1 MGNFSF
7 AKSLLIYVSFYIL
20 NKFLISTRNEKKN
33 NNNKA
38 VVFTLKI
45 CPSAKLLFHS
55 KLKCQKIYNRI
66 DFYIKHSSLIDE

>member
-1 MGNFSF
+1 M
-7 AKSLLIYVSFYIL
+7 
-20 NKFLISTRNEKKN
+20 KKKK
-33 NNNKA
+33 NNKA